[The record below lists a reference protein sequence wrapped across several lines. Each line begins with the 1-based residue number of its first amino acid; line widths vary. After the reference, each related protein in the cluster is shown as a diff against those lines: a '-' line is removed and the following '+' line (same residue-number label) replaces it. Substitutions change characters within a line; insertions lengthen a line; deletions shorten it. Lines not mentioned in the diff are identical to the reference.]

1 MTRLMSS
8 MPRFFSAS
16 RNAGDF
22 LAASSHSTNSSSMI
36 GGWTPFGSASNLG
49 TDRAVRSTTAS

>member
-1 MTRLMSS
+1 

-22 LAASSHSTNSSSMI
+22 LAASSHSPNSSSMI
-36 GGWTPFGSASNLG
+36 GGWTPSGSASYRA
-49 TDRAVRSTTAS
+49 TDRVVRFTTAS